1 MFATIDRSCKRKKQ
15 KKKKKKKRRER
26 KSCIDDLSTIRLSQL
41 YIPGNDRK
49 RLSSSSICL
58 PDPKRTCSWTRLI
71 PLSFPFPPPFPFLPD
86 DRWNCNENFTRCE
99 FPVPKLARI
108 RVGGLTRQS
117 EHCSQTETSRI
128 SLIRVWSV
136 AAYRL
141 SDAIVFHARI
151 EGEEGVY

>member
-1 MFATIDRSCKRKKQ
+1 MFATIDRSCKRKKTKKEKEKEKKR
-15 KKKKKKKRRER
+15 KKKLHRWF
-26 KSCIDDLSTIRLSQL
+26 IDDPSVSTL
-41 YIPGNDRK
+41 YPRK
-49 RLSSSSICL
+49 RSETTLFVIDLFTRSETNVQLDSTNSALVSVPTAVPFSSRRSL
-58 PDPKRTCSWTRLI
+58 KLQR
-71 PLSFPFPPPFPFLPD
+71 
-86 DRWNCNENFTRCE
+86 NFTRCE

-128 SLIRVWSV
+128 SLIRVSSV